1 MSPAE
6 REGVHLRCTLSLTN
20 QMQTFFYVG
29 KIVFPFSLNRQEICK
44 KQKRVL
50 VRKYVRRLTVKGL
63 SALTNDG

>member
-1 MSPAE
+1 MHSK
-6 REGVHLRCTLSLTN
+6 LN
-20 QMQTFFYVG
+20 QSNANLFYVG

-63 SALTNDG
+63 SALTKDLNFRPFDG